1 VNNFVDAAICE
12 ARRTTPSASS
22 SCGDAG
28 IQQQQHQSL
37 SELLLWWRLNMVG
50 KNLNFLNFLISQ
62 DRFPRVGHLARQ
74 FCAVPVSESDGSD
87 WKQGADKKL
96 SMLLQNQ
103 SIDQRNA
110 AYASELLRRD
120 LDFAGGAE
128 AEEQA
133 LQRLTQLLSVRMATL
148 EKNGCAMAPWHFS
161 YYLFDCFHSIY

>member
-1 VNNFVDAAICE
+1 
-12 ARRTTPSASS
+12 
-22 SCGDAG
+22 
-28 IQQQQHQSL
+28 
-37 SELLLWWRLNMVG
+37 M
-50 KNLNFLNFLISQ
+50 
-62 DRFPRVGHLARQ
+62 
-74 FCAVPVSESDGSD
+74 PVSESDGSD

-120 LDFAGGAE
+120 LDFAGGVE

-148 EKNGCAMAPWHFS
+148 EKNGCAMAP
-161 YYLFDCFHSIY
+161 